1 MIPAIPSQVTLQDGS
16 IVPAGSEF
24 CKVWKVRNTGTLPWS
39 SARLVNVG
47 GFAAA
52 QKGSKGF
59 DVPDVQPGEE
69 VEVQCECKAPEDDGR
84 FMSFFRLEDGN
95 GVKFGDRIWLDIT
108 VESTG
113 TLHNSGSLSSSSI
126 ITPSLNA
133 GGKAA
138 SIPATVTS
146 AAPSTTFSLSEV
158 ESDFDAISRESASHF
173 SSRAQSEVVV
183 GSDGEEEEEEDDDDE
198 LSSSSE
204 ESSELESEDSDDEF
218 VVLSDE
224 GDGWRHE

>member
-1 MIPAIPSQVTLQDGS
+1 
-16 IVPAGSEF
+16 
-24 CKVWKVRNTGTLPWS
+24 
-39 SARLVNVG
+39 
-47 GFAAA
+47 
-52 QKGSKGF
+52 
-59 DVPDVQPGEE
+59 
-69 VEVQCECKAPEDDGR
+69 
-84 FMSFFRLEDGN
+84 MSFFRLQDGN

-158 ESDFDAISRESASHF
+158 ESEFDAITRGSASNF

-183 GSDGEEEEEEDDDDE
+183 GSDGEDEDEEEDA